1 MNFIECYSEEGVKT
15 QADFLRDVAVLRQF
29 IAGNHWNSYIL
40 HSENL
45 YYFAVA
51 FVGILQAKKDLAI
64 SANAG
69 AEFIKEI
76 SGTDSVFLPE
86 EQIRDICAS
95 SRGSLS
101 EQWLPIDLNANI
113 ALWTS
118 GTTGKPKKVEKVYE
132 HLDIECRELA
142 RLWGDTVKDCIF
154 CETVSHHH
162 IYGLLC
168 SFLLPLRLG
177 APFFAKRIEMPG
189 ILKKFPDKKISF
201 VSSPAFLKR
210 IPQAE
215 AFKNLPISMIFCS
228 GGVLPFESAKYADS
242 ILGKWPVEIYGST
255 ETGGIAYRISKNG
268 LEWQPFSV
276 CSLSLANNGC
286 LKVESPYI
294 TGGKFETG
302 DLATFLDNGKFEL
315 KGRIDSIVK
324 IEEKRI
330 SLNEVE
336 MRIMSSGLVQDVCVL
351 ALSGKRQYTAAV
363 IILNEKGR
371 EKFSETSEF
380 QKNSFFKKELSKF
393 LESAVIPKKWRYV
406 KAFEQD
412 AQGKIKRR
420 EMEALFLP
428 QTKENYRILS
438 NSTENSK
445 NGEKRIIMDLLF
457 PKNSDFFDGHFPQF
471 QLLPA
476 VAQVDTVIKISNKY
490 LNSPM
495 NLKKIS
501 KMKFMAPIRPDIQM
515 QLHIH
520 YSEKENA
527 INFDF
532 FSEQNKKHS
541 SGKIFLYSCLG
552 MEKNEANNV

>member
-1 MNFIECYSEEGVKT
+1 MRDAEIIECYSEEGTKT
-15 QADFLRDVAVLRQF
+15 RADFLRDVAFFRKF
-29 IAGNHWNSYIL
+29 IAESSYNSYIL

-51 FVGILQAKKDLAI
+51 FVGVLQAKKDLAI

-69 AEFIKEI
+69 TEFIKEI
-76 SGTDSVFLPE
+76 SGTDSVFLSE
-86 EQIRDICAS
+86 ERIREVCAS
-95 SRGSLS
+95 SKGSFS
-101 EQWLPIDLNANI
+101 EQWQPIDPQANI

-118 GTTGKPKKVEKVYE
+118 GTTGKPKKVDKVFE
-132 HLDIECRELA
+132 HLDIECRELE

-177 APFFAKRIEMPG
+177 APFFAERIEMPG
-189 ILKKFPDKKISF
+189 ILKKFPDKKISL
-201 VSSPAFLKR
+201 VASPAFLKR

-215 AFKNLPISMIFCS
+215 AFKNLPISMVFCS
-228 GGVLPFESAKYADS
+228 GGVLPFESAKFADS
-242 ILGKWPVEIYGST
+242 VLGKWPVEIYGST

-302 DLATFLDNGKFEL
+302 DLAAFLDNGKFEL

-336 MRIMSSGLVQDVCVL
+336 MRIMSTGLVQDVYVL

-363 IILNEKGR
+363 IVLNEKGK
-371 EKFSETSEF
+371 EKFSEASEF

-406 KAFEQD
+406 NAFEQNS
-412 AQGKIKRR
+412 QGKIKRE

-428 QTKENYRILS
+428 QTKENYQILS
-438 NSTENSK
+438 HSIENSE
-445 NGEKRIIMDLLF
+445 NGNKKIIMDLLF

-495 NLKKIS
+495 NLKRIS
-501 KMKFMAPIRPDIQM
+501 KMKFMIPIRPDIQM
-515 QLHIH
+515 QLHIQ
-520 YSEKENA
+520 YSEKENT
-527 INFDF
+527 INFEF

-541 SGKIFLYSCLG
+541 SGKISL
-552 MEKNEANNV
+552 